1 MRHSLSLLLFIRA
14 FILFPLFFPLRS
26 CTNDIHADTQTHS
39 AAATQ
44 HIPVLRELLSFKT
57 TLEALFITCFVVSYY
72 FLFGYFS
79 LHFCAC
85 VESSI
90 LPCYE
95 KISWLLLLLTTPS
108 VTRMLLDYWTTFGT
122 PPSHSYVP
130 LYTGRRKWLMSNTP
144 QHKLDG
150 RYFRTPPPTA
160 KALKI
165 LASRHHNFLGNVY
178 SRQLFRFFKRGLMDT
193 GENKRKNFFY
203 FKKDFH
209 WVLISS
215 ASTLNI
221 PAASIYPHTRER
233 E

>member
-95 KISWLLLLLTTPS
+95 KNILAAAAANYPFCYTN
-108 VTRMLLDYWTTFGT
+108 VVGLLDNFWN

-193 GENKRKNFFY
+193 GEFKRKNFFY